1 VKFHEYRTCYQN
13 RVRDGYPR
21 AMTPADYYVM
31 VGGIGRTMRRVSE
44 AAHGILSLMAA
55 TEGLW
60 YMHGGYY
67 YKVWPGVADALFRVK
82 LDRPGPDYRLE
93 NGVSLMVRFAV
104 GREPLV
110 GTEGARAK
118 SALVNV
124 EDNKLLTIVEFDA
137 PGREEPYKG
146 LMVRL
151 DEQGRSLDEALRD
164 KGRRLCLSKEDAEG
178 STVSE
183 ADVVRLGLAVML
195 MRRDPTFVTPDQW
208 DHKAAYDADAV
219 LKERVE
225 RAEARGVRGWRV
237 GEAYEDCPHLR
248 RPHLGLRW
256 TGPGKAVPKI
266 VPVKGSVV
274 HRQKLT
280 RVPTGY
286 YDQEGREVEHE

>member
-1 VKFHEYRTCYQN
+1 MKFHEYRTAYQD
-13 RVRDGYPR
+13 RVRNGYPKDTTPFDFYVELSRICARMR
-21 AMTPADYYVM
+21 AA
-31 VGGIGRTMRRVSE
+31 GKE
-44 AAHGILSLMAA
+44 AAAGILMMTVV

-60 YMHGGYY
+60 YAHGSYY
-67 YKVWPGVADALFRVK
+67 YKVWPGVADALFRVR

-93 NGVSLMVRFAV
+93 NGVALMVRFAV

-110 GTEGARAK
+110 GEEGARAK
-118 SALVNV
+118 SALVAV
-124 EDNKLLTIVEFDA
+124 EDSKLMVMVEFDA

-151 DEQGRSLDEALRD
+151 NDPTQTLEDAMAGA
-164 KGRRLCLSKEDAEG
+164 GRRLAMDPEDLKG

-195 MRRDPTFVTPDQW
+195 MRRDPTFVSPDQW
-208 DHKAAYDADAV
+208 DHRAAFYADAV

-225 RAEARGVRGWRV
+225 RAEARGVRGFRV
-237 GEAYEDCPHLR
+237 GEQYEAVPHLR

-256 TGPGKAVPKI
+256 TGEGRKVPKI
-266 VPVKGSVV
+266 VPVKGAVV

-280 RVPTGY
+280 QVPTGH
-286 YDQEGREVEHE
+286 YDREHNEVE